1 MKALKN
7 VLGGV
12 AFVLGVITF
21 ASAIPDIARYIRISR
36 M

>member
-1 MKALKN
+1 MKAFKS

-12 AFVLGVITF
+12 AVVLGVLTV
-21 ASAIPDIARYIRISR
+21 AAAIPDIARYIRISR